1 MGRSKL
7 NFTPSAFCFSASDK
21 DMLKAFKRQLHIYK
35 VQSLDGASQELL
47 DCAYD
52 LFHITRTQE
61 ESIKALEVK
70 AGIRKDKKNENFDSK
85 KADFA
90 KNDK

>member
-7 NFTPSAFCFSASDK
+7 NFTPSVFCCSVGDK
-21 DMLKAFKRQLHIYK
+21 EMLKAFKRQLHIYK

-61 ESIKALEVK
+61 ENIKALEVK
-70 AGIRKDKKNENFDSK
+70 AGIREERKK
-85 KADFA
+85 
-90 KNDK
+90 

>member
-7 NFTPSAFCFSASDK
+7 NFTPSAFCFSAGNK

-52 LFHITRTQE
+52 IFHITRTQE
-61 ESIKALEVK
+61 QSIKALEVK
-70 AGIRKDKKNENFDSK
+70 AGTRKERER
-85 KADFA
+85 
-90 KNDK
+90 

>member
-1 MGRSKL
+1 
-7 NFTPSAFCFSASDK
+7 
-21 DMLKAFKRQLHIYK
+21 MLKAFKKQLHIYK

-70 AGIRKDKKNENFDSK
+70 AGIREERKK
-85 KADFA
+85 
-90 KNDK
+90 

>member
-1 MGRSKL
+1 MRRSKL
-7 NFTPSAFCFSASDK
+7 NFTPSAFCFSAGDK

-61 ESIKALEVK
+61 QSIKALEVK
-70 AGIRKDKKNENFDSK
+70 ASIRKERER
-85 KADFA
+85 
-90 KNDK
+90 

>member
-1 MGRSKL
+1 
-7 NFTPSAFCFSASDK
+7 
-21 DMLKAFKRQLHIYK
+21 MLKAFKRQLHIYR

-52 LFHITRTQE
+52 LFHITRTQG

-70 AGIRKDKKNENFDSK
+70 AGIREERKK
-85 KADFA
+85 
-90 KNDK
+90 

>member
-7 NFTPSAFCFSASDK
+7 NFTPSAFCFSAGNK

-61 ESIKALEVK
+61 QSIKALEVK
-70 AGIRKDKKNENFDSK
+70 AGTRKERER
-85 KADFA
+85 
-90 KNDK
+90 

>member
-1 MGRSKL
+1 MRRSKL
-7 NFTPSAFCFSASDK
+7 NFTPSAFCFSAGDK
-21 DMLKAFKRQLHIYK
+21 DMLKAFKRQLHLYK

-61 ESIKALEVK
+61 QSIKALEVK
-70 AGIRKDKKNENFDSK
+70 ASIRKERER
-85 KADFA
+85 
-90 KNDK
+90 

>member
-1 MGRSKL
+1 
-7 NFTPSAFCFSASDK
+7 
-21 DMLKAFKRQLHIYK
+21 MLKAFKRQLHIYK
-35 VQSLDGASQELL
+35 VQSLDGTSQELL

-70 AGIRKDKKNENFDSK
+70 AGIREEWKK
-85 KADFA
+85 
-90 KNDK
+90 

>member
-1 MGRSKL
+1 MGLSKL
-7 NFTPSAFCFSASDK
+7 NFTPSSFCFSADDK

-47 DCAYD
+47 DYAYD

-70 AGIRKDKKNENFDSK
+70 AGIREERKK
-85 KADFA
+85 
-90 KNDK
+90 

>member
-1 MGRSKL
+1 MGQSKL
-7 NFTPSAFCFSASDK
+7 NFTPSAFCFSAGDK
-21 DMLKAFKRQLHIYK
+21 EMLKAFKRQLHIYK

-70 AGIRKDKKNENFDSK
+70 AGIREERKK
-85 KADFA
+85 
-90 KNDK
+90 

>member
-1 MGRSKL
+1 MGQSKL
-7 NFTPSAFCFSASDK
+7 NFTPRAFCFSAGDK

-61 ESIKALEVK
+61 QSIKALEVK
-70 AGIRKDKKNENFDSK
+70 AGIRKERER
-85 KADFA
+85 
-90 KNDK
+90 

>member
-7 NFTPSAFCFSASDK
+7 NFTPSAFCFSADDK

-61 ESIKALEVK
+61 QSIKALEVK
-70 AGIRKDKKNENFDSK
+70 AGTRKERER
-85 KADFA
+85 
-90 KNDK
+90 

>member
-1 MGRSKL
+1 MARSKL
-7 NFTPSAFCFSASDK
+7 NFTPSAFCFSADDK

-47 DCAYD
+47 DYAYD

-70 AGIRKDKKNENFDSK
+70 AGIREERKK
-85 KADFA
+85 
-90 KNDK
+90 